1 MSFIIY
7 SGDDDE
13 EAVWCDPPCDARLI
27 ERKDGSMICSYC
39 CREYLPNSVNKHKR
53 KLEPT
58 DGRYYDNNPELIP
71 LTDYGSYTKKKK
83 PSVFDAEDRHISAS
97 RSGFSWTSHE
107 DYGAEAEPKPK
118 RI

>member
-39 CREYLPNSVNKHKR
+39 CREYLPNSVNKHK
-53 KLEPT
+53 KTLEPVE
-58 DGRYYDNNPELIP
+58 GRHYDSNPELIAMP
-71 LTDYGSYTKKKK
+71 GYGSYAKKKK
-83 PSVFDAEDRHISAS
+83 PSVFDREDKHIAS
-97 RSGFSWTSHE
+97 KKSGFSWMEHTDYPE
-107 DYGAEAEPKPK
+107 DK
-118 RI
+118 